1 MEKPILYII
10 AGANG
15 SGKSTLASELL
26 LSENLEFLNADEVA
40 KEICP
45 EHIESVKIKA
55 GKIVLQKLDKLLNKQ
70 KSFAI
75 ETTLSGKNH
84 IKTINKAKELGYIVV
99 LIYSYLD
106 SPLMCENR
114 IKIRVLN
121 GGHDIPKDDIIRRF
135 YRSKENFWNL
145 YKDIVNEW
153 NLFYNGLSE
162 YTFVAHCENNLP
174 SSFTTT
180 PVEIYNENLYNEFTK
195 DFK

>member
-1 MEKPILYII
+1 MQEKILYII

-26 LSENLEFLNADEVA
+26 PKKSLEFLNADDVA

-45 EHIESVKIKA
+45 EKIESVKIKA
-55 GKIVLQKLDKLLNKQ
+55 GKIVLKKLDELLNSD

-84 IKTINKAKELGYIVV
+84 IKTIEKAKNLGYETV
-99 LIYSYLD
+99 LIYSYLNT
-106 SPLMCENR
+106 PEMCENR

-121 GGHDIPKDDIIRRF
+121 GGHDIPKNDIIRRF
-135 YRSKENFWNL
+135 HRSKDNFWNI
-145 YKDIVNEW
+145 YKNLVDEW

-162 YTFVAHCENNLP
+162 YTFVAHFSNNNL
-174 SSFTTT
+174 
-180 PVEIYNENLYNEFTK
+180 EIYNDNLYNEFIK

>member
-1 MEKPILYII
+1 MQDKILYII

-26 LSENLEFLNADEVA
+26 PNKDLEFLNADDIA

-45 EHIESVKIKA
+45 EKIESVKIKA
-55 GKIVLQKLDKLLNKQ
+55 GKIVLRKLDKLLNSNKP
-70 KSFAI
+70 FAI

-84 IKTINKAKELGYIVV
+84 IKTIEKAKNLGFKTV

-106 SPLMCENR
+106 SPEMCENR
-114 IKIRVLN
+114 IKIRVLS
-121 GGHDIPKDDIIRRF
+121 GGHDIPKEDIIRRF
-135 YRSKENFWNL
+135 YRSKENFWSIYKNL
-145 YKDIVNEW
+145 IDEW

-162 YTFVAHCENNLP
+162 YTFVAHYSNNNL
-174 SSFTTT
+174 
-180 PVEIYNENLYNEFTK
+180 EIYNDNLYNEFIR